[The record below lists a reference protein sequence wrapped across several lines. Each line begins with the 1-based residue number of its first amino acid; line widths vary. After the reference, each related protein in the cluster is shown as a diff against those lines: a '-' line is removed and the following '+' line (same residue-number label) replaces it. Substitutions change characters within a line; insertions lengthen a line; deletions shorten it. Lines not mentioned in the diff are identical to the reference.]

1 MVPCGAYFL
10 IEIDLLS
17 VEAHEPPEGHSEED
31 EISLTI
37 RAGQWNQP
45 EEMHAFVVRQH
56 QLLPTF
62 ISCEYFQ
69 SRPL

>member
-37 RAGQWNQP
+37 RADQRKQP
-45 EEMHAFVVRQH
+45 EEMHAFVMRQL
-56 QLLPTF
+56 QLLPPF
-62 ISCEYFQ
+62 ISSEYFQ